1 MTTKKMPR
9 DELVH
14 LQLKGK
20 VIGVDDKGVM
30 LTLMGGEEHMG
41 MYIPYG
47 VLGDLP
53 IYGSTVD
60 VEVEVDVDN
69 RSMSLKMTIEE
80 DADKTREQG

>member
-60 VEVEVDVDN
+60 VEVEVDVGN

>member
-1 MTTKKMPR
+1 MTKKKMPTTESVR
-9 DELVH
+9 LH
-14 LQLKGK
+14 LKGK

-30 LTLMGGEEHMG
+30 MTLIGGDDHMG

-60 VEVEVDVDN
+60 VEVEVDGDSK
-69 RSMSLKMTIEE
+69 SMTLKMTLEE